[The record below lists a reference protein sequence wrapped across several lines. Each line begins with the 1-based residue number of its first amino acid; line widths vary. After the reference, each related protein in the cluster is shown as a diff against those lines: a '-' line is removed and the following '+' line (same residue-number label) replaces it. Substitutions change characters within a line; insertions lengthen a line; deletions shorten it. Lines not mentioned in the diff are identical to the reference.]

1 MRRNISKAW
10 MLVVVAALA
19 LPVAAQVRSRAGTT
33 TVNRVSAK
41 KTPYT
46 AEYHGT
52 SVRILADGSTITRE
66 ETEIVALDSQGR
78 RMNSTTSTTS
88 TGKQAPITH
97 VFVFDPV
104 AHTNTRWSSPG
115 KQATVSTT
123 SETGARGCST
133 STSTIESRPFGMT
146 SPARGAHTKPTVENL
161 GTASIQGVEARG
173 TRSTTTIPAGTVG
186 NDAPLVSTTERW
198 TALTVGL
205 NGLIV
210 REIIDDP
217 QMGKWTKELTSIDQ
231 SDPDPSVFQPPSN
244 YEIVTEVVTRGT
256 SGGACP
262 AEGTS
267 EAPAEKTSEAAP
279 AK

>member
-1 MRRNISKAW
+1 
-10 MLVVVAALA
+10 
-19 LPVAAQVRSRAGTT
+19 
-33 TVNRVSAK
+33 
-41 KTPYT
+41 
-46 AEYHGT
+46 
-52 SVRILADGSTITRE
+52 
-66 ETEIVALDSQGR
+66 
-78 RMNSTTSTTS
+78 
-88 TGKQAPITH
+88 
-97 VFVFDPV
+97 
-104 AHTNTRWSSPG
+104 
-115 KQATVSTT
+115 
-123 SETGARGCST
+123 
-133 STSTIESRPFGMT
+133 
-146 SPARGAHTKPTVENL
+146 
-161 GTASIQGVEARG
+161 
-173 TRSTTTIPAGTVG
+173 
-186 NDAPLVSTTERW
+186 VSTTERW

>member
-1 MRRNISKAW
+1 MRGNTSKTW
-10 MLVVVAALA
+10 ILVAVAALA
-19 LPVAAQVRSRAGTT
+19 LPAAAQVRSRTGTT
-33 TVNRVSAK
+33 AVNRVSAK

-46 AEYHGT
+46 AEYHAT
-52 SVRILADGSTITRE
+52 SVRLLADGTTITHE
-66 ETEIVALDSQGR
+66 ETEIQALDSQGR
-78 RMNSTTSTTS
+78 RMNSTTSTMP
-88 TGKQAPITH
+88 TGNQTPITH

-104 AHTNTRWSSPG
+104 AHTNAHWSSPG

-123 SETGARGCST
+123 SATGGRGCTAST
-133 STSTIESRPFGMT
+133 SPMESRPFGVT
-146 SPARGAHTKPTVENL
+146 STARGAHTKPAVENL
-161 GTASIQGVEARG
+161 GTASIQGLEAHG
-173 TRSTTTIPAGTVG
+173 TRTTTTIPAGTIG
-186 NDAPLVSTTERW
+186 NEAPLVSVTERW

-244 YEIVTEVVTRGT
+244 YEIVTEVVTRDA

-262 AEGTS
+262 AE
-267 EAPAEKTSEAAP
+267 AMPEKTSEATTS
-279 AK
+279 K